1 LSEFNIVIWEGTE
14 EDGGDELR
22 LLYNREL
29 DLVALQD
36 VGHGATVYLEPAAML
51 RLSSAFLAW
60 SEGLSSN

>member
-1 LSEFNIVIWEGTE
+1 VSEFDIVIWEGTE

-22 LLYNREL
+22 LLYNSEL

-36 VGHGATVYLEPAAML
+36 VGHDATVFLEPAAML

-60 SEGLSSN
+60 SQGVSLN